1 MKDRVF
7 KVISQVMDVPPE
19 SVNEDSSPDT
29 IANWDSLHH
38 MNLVLAL
45 EEEFNVQFTDEQ
57 AVSMLNAKL
66 VILTLEEAGAAQ

>member
-7 KVISQVMDVPPE
+7 TVISQVMDVPLE

-45 EEEFNVQFTDEQ
+45 EEEFNVQFSDEQ
-57 AVSMLNAKL
+57 AVNMLNAKL
-66 VILTLEEAGAAQ
+66 VILTLEELGAGG